1 MVKRR
6 PHVPRLFWPNYE
18 ANSVDCREDYY
29 RRLCMLFKPWRNETS
44 LMGKNFN
51 IIILNLLIQ
60 N

>member
-1 MVKRR
+1 M
-6 PHVPRLFWPNYE
+6 PRLFWPNYE